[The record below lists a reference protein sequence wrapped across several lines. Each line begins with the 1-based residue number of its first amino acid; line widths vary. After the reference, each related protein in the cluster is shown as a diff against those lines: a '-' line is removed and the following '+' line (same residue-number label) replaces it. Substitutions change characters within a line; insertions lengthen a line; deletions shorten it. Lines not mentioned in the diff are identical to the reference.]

1 MHFLTVNNN
10 TICTK
15 YMYCSL
21 HDPFGP
27 SVWTLYMY
35 GFLCSFPSPSPKSKS
50 RRLTLNL
57 SVFRVFSELLGVVKD
72 KTIAQEK
79 EFVISQPCPTYPEA
93 RRSSRS
99 VTCFRARSESGRGEV
114 NVCRNIASLT
124 FTRCDSR
131 QRWSGADGK
140 DLSNLKGVRRDQRKF

>member
-1 MHFLTVNNN
+1 
-10 TICTK
+10 
-15 YMYCSL
+15 MYQLDVLFSSWSL
-21 HDPFGP
+21 WPLNEDVIY
-27 SVWTLYMY
+27 VWL
-35 GFLCSFPSPSPKSKS
+35 LAVPASPPPPSPKSKS

-93 RRSSRS
+93 SRSRS

-131 QRWSGADGK
+131 QRWSGADRK